1 MSVSIE
7 IRPAEGKTFALKDL
21 LPEGWEYGTY
31 GEGYVLQDAEDESS
45 VIAFDPECIGC
56 GICLEQKDGAVT
68 LDLGTITGAR
78 EIRSFYDLAA
88 RICKLCGA
96 SVFSR
101 NGEIASPGQAD
112 KYIKEDTENAE
123 KSLFMMLKKLESGD
137 PEAATLCGALNPVA
151 IGLSDA
157 RKLGADAERLEKFL
171 HEKQS
176 VKALYAVPKIFQDP
190 NSGELVGVFA
200 LMAGVKTILPKKPQ
214 APFYLERPIEKWAA
228 YLYISDDEYG
238 YVSYEDLAKRCARLA
253 EYDALHFR
261 TELSEEQI
269 RGFIKKF
276 PLDM

>member
-7 IRPAEGKTFALKDL
+7 IRPAEGKIFALKEI
-21 LPEGWEYGTY
+21 LPKGWEYGTY

-45 VIAFDPECIGC
+45 VIAFDTECIGC
-56 GICLEQKDGAVT
+56 GICIEQKDGAIT
-68 LDLGTITGAR
+68 LDLGTITGAQ
-78 EIRSFYDLAA
+78 EIRSFYALAA

-112 KYIKEDTENAE
+112 KYIKEDTEEAE
-123 KSLFMMLKKLESGD
+123 KSLFVMLKKLEGGQ
-137 PEAATLCGALNPVA
+137 EAASLYGALNPVA

-157 RKLGADAERLEKFL
+157 RKLGADAERLGKFL

-190 NSGELVGVFA
+190 QSGELVGVFA
-200 LMAGVKTILPKKPQ
+200 LMAGVKTILPEMPK
-214 APFYLERPIEKWAA
+214 APFYLERPIERWAA

-238 YVSYEDLAKRCARLA
+238 YVSYEDLVKRCARLK
-253 EYDALHFR
+253 EYDALHFL

-269 RGFIKKF
+269 RGFLKKF
-276 PLDM
+276 SLEM

>member
-1 MSVSIE
+1 
-7 IRPAEGKTFALKDL
+7 
-21 LPEGWEYGTY
+21 
-31 GEGYVLQDAEDESS
+31 
-45 VIAFDPECIGC
+45 
-56 GICLEQKDGAVT
+56 
-68 LDLGTITGAR
+68 
-78 EIRSFYDLAA
+78 
-88 RICKLCGA
+88 
-96 SVFSR
+96 
-101 NGEIASPGQAD
+101 
-112 KYIKEDTENAE
+112 
-123 KSLFMMLKKLESGD
+123 MMLKKLESGQ
-137 PEAATLCGALNPVA
+137 EAATLCGALNPVA

-238 YVSYEDLAKRCARLA
+238 YVSYEDFSKRCARLG
-253 EYDALHFR
+253 EYDALHFL

>member
-1 MSVSIE
+1 MSASIE

-56 GICLEQKDGAVT
+56 GICIEQKDGTIT
-68 LDLGTITGAR
+68 LDLGTITGAQ
-78 EIRSFYDLAA
+78 EIRSFYALAA

-112 KYIKEDTENAE
+112 KYIKEDTEEAE
-123 KSLFMMLKKLESGD
+123 KSLFVMLKKLEGGQ
-137 PEAATLCGALNPVA
+137 EAASLYGALNPVA

-157 RKLGADAERLEKFL
+157 RKLGADAERLGKFL

-190 NSGELVGVFA
+190 ESGELVGVFA
-200 LMAGVKTILPKKPQ
+200 LASDIMTVLPDSPQ
-214 APFYLERPIEKWAA
+214 APFYLERPIERWAA

-253 EYDALHFR
+253 EYDALHFL
-261 TELSEEQI
+261 TILSDEQI
-269 RGFIKKF
+269 RGFLKKF